1 MKNKMKFYG
10 GEIIF
15 FCLFSSMVTAQPSE
29 KWDGYWEKRPPI
41 HEHAKVADYPE
52 LFSSSALVWIRIY
65 QTVIASQDLP
75 SCVFHPSCSRFA
87 FDAIKQYGAIK
98 GILLS
103 TDRLMR
109 CNPFAYKYYQFDG
122 SKFADPVLKY
132 QIPDKNAQPTNLK
145 K

>member
-1 MKNKMKFYG
+1 MMKTAKIVQLILYFFFLWGVASSQESQKWPDYW
-10 GEIIF
+10 EIPTH
-15 FCLFSSMVTAQPSE
+15 LSE
-29 KWDGYWEKRPPI
+29 KPAPDHSIG
-41 HEHAKVADYPE
+41 
-52 LFSSSALVWIRIY
+52 LFRSSALVWIRIY